1 MAEKEVFATPCW
13 SFIGGDRQIER
24 LLRELPAGQQVVVRN
39 RLANVLPTVASL
51 HDLGRLRGP
60 SPLRLAVSVPEN
72 AVAERALG
80 METVLPAGLFYEAIL
95 SRLYGVR
102 VEDEAPGDAETLVL
116 ALGYGA
122 QRAPQGARG
131 SGTLSGSFTGHD
143 GEAAAL
149 ARWLSRYPD
158 ARTVFLLARGEVLHP
173 LLRPFAVTAWS
184 AQSWDGLGAFSLPS
198 VEEAVEEAAPERI
211 VVAGVPAAAV
221 AYTAIGAADFFIRRE
236 THAAGRPPGDLRRV
250 GDRVSVLRSASD
262 LGPVGAPAA
271 FGELVKRHLEDVLG
285 VVSTASDAR
294 FRVTEEAIAID
305 IV

>member
-24 LLRELPAGQQVVVRN
+24 LLRELPAGQRVVVRN

-51 HDLGRLRGP
+51 HDLGRLRGHA
-60 SPLRLAVSVPEN
+60 PLRLAVSVPEN
-72 AVAERALG
+72 AVSERALG
-80 METVLPAGLFYEAIL
+80 METVLPAELFYEAL
-95 SRLYGVR
+95 LTRLYGVR
-102 VEDEAPGDAETLVL
+102 VEDDPAADAETLVL

-122 QRAPQGARG
+122 GRDA
-131 SGTLSGSFTGHD
+131 
-143 GEAAAL
+143 EAAAL
-149 ARWLSRYPD
+149 AGWLSRHPD
-158 ARTVFLLARGEVLHP
+158 ARTVFLLARGEALHP

-198 VEEAVEEAAPERI
+198 VEEAVEESAPERM

-221 AYTAIGAADFFIRRE
+221 AYTAIGAADLCIRRE
-236 THAAGRPPGDLRRV
+236 THAAGRPPTDLRRV
-250 GDRVSVLRSASD
+250 GDRVSVLRSASE
-262 LGPVGAPAA
+262 LGQVGPPAA

-285 VVSTASDAR
+285 VVSTAGDAR
-294 FRVTEEAIAID
+294 FRVTGEAIAID